1 MEVAAEHFQDENAP
15 GHNVCKQAPS
25 AGGAPGVAGGVCESG
40 DVAAYALAQQ
50 LDPAAHSELHRHPLG
65 GGVGGGVGGSSSSS
79 SSCSISISSGVG
91 SAGARLHTPR
101 VALGVPMFLSAST
114 LHAPGAAALPSPGPA
129 NRRPGFGASGDSST
143 VLSVTVSPLSGL
155 QALSDSDSPSF
166 GGAAGLG
173 SSLSGAA
180 DGDGDGDQ
188 EMTSCASVRCVT
200 TPPPRSDGNK
210 IARRGSEDRMV
221 LPPRPTTAPELEPG
235 DAGGGAGA
243 GAGQV
248 ERSFS
253 GGGFAARKG
262 LAPPKILTCLPRQ
275 PCYGEPASAP
285 PGLGLSPSLGL
296 GLGLSLNTGLGLGL
310 ALHSPAG
317 TDMGTGTG
325 TTSTGSSA
333 ASSPVASA
341 SPCPTVLSLKRR
353 RPGLRP
359 DLLIDTFS
367 EPGSVDTSAVSSPAL
382 LALSGRSPLSG
393 VGVIGICVGA
403 VGAVAAAGAA
413 PGAAVG
419 SAPHSSASK
428 APAEPPVSEILDGFL
443 SIGALASISRE
454 PQVLEQ
460 FSAFINASRATLPL
474 PPDAVELRL
483 CLRDK
488 ASEDISATF
497 YSAVDMIERCR
508 AQRRKVLVYCQR
520 GISRSATIVLAYL
533 IWQSNLSYEE
543 ALAFVKRRRPSV
555 NPNVGFCLQLMSW
568 AQLRPSTVMGRTLV
582 YKIARSGGQTSLSVG
597 RDQPPAS
604 LALAIGP
611 VVELSSAMFDVRA
624 AGKAAQAHAQHQQN
638 HHGDMCSADD
648 DADEDELE
656 GRDEDEADDDDDG
669 AEDDEAPSHLD
680 TQGPNARCWLA
691 CCPASGAQFVWFER
705 GTPSALV
712 DDACVV
718 AAQLAALERA
728 PHNVVKIEQGSE
740 TPAFWAAIAGARSDD
755 VSLSPSMIERGLSL
769 R

>member
-25 AGGAPGVAGGVCESG
+25 AGAAPGVAGGVCESG
-40 DVAAYALAQQ
+40 DVAAYAFAQQ
-50 LDPAAHSELHRHPLG
+50 LDPAADSELHRQLLG
-65 GGVGGGVGGSSSSS
+65 SGVGGSSSSNS
-79 SSCSISISSGVG
+79 SSSSNGVG

-101 VALGVPMFLSAST
+101 LALGVPAFLSAST
-114 LHAPGAAALPSPGPA
+114 LRASGAALLPSPGPA

-173 SSLSGAA
+173 SSQSGAA
-180 DGDGDGDQ
+180 DGDGDQ
-188 EMTSCASVRCVT
+188 EMTSCASARCVT
-200 TPPPRSDGNK
+200 TPPPRGDGNK

-221 LPPRPTTAPELEPG
+221 LAPRPTTAPELEPG
-235 DAGGGAGA
+235 EAGGG

-285 PGLGLSPSLGL
+285 PGLGLSPGL
-296 GLGLSLNTGLGLGL
+296 GLGLNTGLGLGLGL

-317 TDMGTGTG
+317 TDTDTG
-325 TTSTGSSA
+325 TTWTGSSA

-393 VGVIGICVGA
+393 VGVVGICVGA
-403 VGAVAAAGAA
+403 VGAVAAAGAT
-413 PGAAVG
+413 PGAAAG
-419 SAPHSSASK
+419 SAPHSSASN

-474 PPDAVELRL
+474 PRDAVELRL

-508 AQRRKVLVYCQR
+508 VQRRKVLVYCQR

-533 IWQSNLSYEE
+533 IWQRNLSYEE

-611 VVELSSAMFDVRA
+611 VVELSSAMFEVRA
-624 AGKAAQAHAQHQQN
+624 AGKVAQAHAQHRQHQQN
-638 HHGDMCSADD
+638 HHGEMSSADD
-648 DADEDELE
+648 DDDENELE
-656 GRDEDEADDDDDG
+656 GRDEEDDDG
-669 AEDDEAPSHLD
+669 EDAEDEDDEAPSHLD
-680 TQGPNARCWLA
+680 AQGRYARCWLA

-755 VSLSPSMIERGLSL
+755 VSLSPSMIERAL